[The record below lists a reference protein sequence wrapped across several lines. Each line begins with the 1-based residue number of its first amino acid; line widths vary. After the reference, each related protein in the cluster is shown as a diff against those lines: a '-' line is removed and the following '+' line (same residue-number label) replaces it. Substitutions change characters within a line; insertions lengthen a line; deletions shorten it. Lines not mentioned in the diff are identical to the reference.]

1 MSNISAGIVDKAT
14 LQDAAEATGNGY
26 TMDVGGKASLT
37 LQVTGTFSGTVTFE
51 ASLDGSNWVS
61 RSGIDGSG
69 NKSSTATTT
78 GIYQFNIDGIK
89 YFRARISAYT
99 SGSITV
105 VARATPFPLSS
116 LNAAME
122 VESLI
127 GEVQAAPTNYTLLS
141 RVKGLADK
149 LDSIVN
155 ASNQVKIDAGAITA
169 TIGEIEGMD
178 TEGDPVTGK
187 PLTIGFK
194 DGDGNATGVTP
205 TNSLPVQLS
214 GSNIIELMSDMN
226 AIKERQEEVWRTIN
240 ILTQKQAPPEIF
252 GVKWDKGSVPTLTRT
267 DDAANLTAN
276 AGVGY

>member
-149 LDSIVN
+149 LDSIVFQ
-155 ASNQVKIDAGAITA
+155 SPIH
-169 TIGEIEGMD
+169 
-178 TEGDPVTGK
+178 
-187 PLTIGFK
+187 
-194 DGDGNATGVTP
+194 
-205 TNSLPVQLS
+205 
-214 GSNIIELMSDMN
+214 GS
-226 AIKERQEEVWRTIN
+226 
-240 ILTQKQAPPEIF
+240 
-252 GVKWDKGSVPTLTRT
+252 
-267 DDAANLTAN
+267 
-276 AGVGY
+276 

>member
-1 MSNISAGIVDKAT
+1 
-14 LQDAAEATGNGY
+14 
-26 TMDVGGKASLT
+26 MDVGGKASLT

-155 ASNQVKIDAGAITA
+155 ASNQVKIDAGAITE

-178 TEGDPVTGK
+178 TEGDPVTGNR
-187 PLTIGFK
+187 LTIGCK
-194 DGDGNATGVTP
+194 DGVGKAVGVHRSRATNTCRPNKICLGVR
-205 TNSLPVQLS
+205 
-214 GSNIIELMSDMN
+214 I
-226 AIKERQEEVWRTIN
+226 
-240 ILTQKQAPPEIF
+240 
-252 GVKWDKGSVPTLTRT
+252 
-267 DDAANLTAN
+267 
-276 AGVGY
+276 

>member
-105 VARATPFPLSS
+105 VARATPFPL
-116 LNAAME
+116 
-122 VESLI
+122 
-127 GEVQAAPTNYTLLS
+127 GTL
-141 RVKGLADK
+141 
-149 LDSIVN
+149 
-155 ASNQVKIDAGAITA
+155 T
-169 TIGEIEGMD
+169 T
-178 TEGDPVTGK
+178 
-187 PLTIGFK
+187 
-194 DGDGNATGVTP
+194 
-205 TNSLPVQLS
+205 QLS
-214 GSNIIELMSDMN
+214 GS
-226 AIKERQEEVWRTIN
+226 
-240 ILTQKQAPPEIF
+240 ILEYAWFTGAEQPIPADQTKFAWGYEFDETTGEISAY
-252 GVKWDKGSVPTLTRT
+252 GWSGTAWVKV
-267 DDAANLTAN
+267 
-276 AGVGY
+276 VI

>member
-26 TMDVGGKASLT
+26 IFDVGGKASLT

-69 NKSSTATTT
+69 NKATTATTT

-105 VARATPFPLSS
+105 IARATPFPLSS

-155 ASNQVKIDAGAITA
+155 ASNQVNTA

-214 GSNIIELMSDMN
+214 GSKMELYGATVATRPAATSVAAGTTFTIVDDTQDFKTWMSNGVDWG
-226 AIKERQEEVWRTIN
+226 EEI
-240 ILTQKQAPPEIF
+240 
-252 GVKWDKGSVPTLTRT
+252 
-267 DDAANLTAN
+267 
-276 AGVGY
+276 